1 MSTLYVNTIV
11 PNSGST
17 VNISGSL
24 FVSGTI
30 NLGDADTDSVSFGA
44 EVSSSIIPDA
54 NDTYDLGSSAKS
66 WKTIHG
72 TSSLANTASHAAFA
86 VTAVTSSHVA
96 ANGAASSQNN
106 ITSLGTLTGL
116 TVNGNTV
123 IGSASATHKIT
134 GSVDINGSVSA
145 SGNISASNFNV
156 TNISAGTITGSGT
169 IKGNKLISVT
179 NVEAVSFTGS
189 LSGSATTAS
198 YAISASY
205 ASSSTLALSATSAS
219 YISGGGVLSGITGL
233 TAGGDLDIGTHA
245 FRAQT
250 LLADGLT
257 SGRVVFAGTNGLLSD
272 DADLTFSSDTLSA
285 TKISSSGNIIAAS
298 FTGSLTGSATNALL
312 ATTASYA
319 LAAATTVTDL
329 TPTLETKTAGF
340 TAAVG
345 REYIVND
352 ADGAAIVLPN
362 AVEGARITILIG
374 TLITSNTTTI
384 TAQSGDLLKGY
395 AFLEATDAANNK
407 TMFVPDGS
415 DDLIITLNGSTKGG
429 LVGDRIELVG
439 ISGTEWRVR
448 ATLSHTGTA
457 ATPFS

>member
-44 EVSSSIIPDA
+44 EISSSIIPDA
-54 NDTYDLGSSAKS
+54 NDTYDLGSAAKS

-72 TSSLANTASHAAFA
+72 TSSLANTASHADFA
-86 VTAVTSSHVA
+86 ATAVTSSHVA
-96 ANGAASSQNN
+96 ANGAAPSQNN
-106 ITSLGTLTGL
+106 ITSVGTLTGL
-116 TVNGNTV
+116 TVNGSTI

-134 GSVDINGSVSA
+134 GSVDINGSVDVP
-145 SGNISASNFNV
+145 SGNVHATNFSGSILQAGV
-156 TNISAGTITGSGT
+156 TSTAHAAGTITGSGT
-169 IKGNKLISVT
+169 IKGNKLVSVT

-189 LSGSATTAS
+189 LSGSALEAVTAS
-198 YAISASY
+198 YATTAVSSTSAVSASY
-205 ASSSTLALSATSAS
+205 V
-219 YISGGGVLSGITGL
+219 SGGGVLSGITGL

-298 FTGSLTGSATNALL
+298 FTGSLSG
-312 ATTASYA
+312 TASYA
-319 LAAATTVTDL
+319 TTTPSLVIPITTGTSQDLNTLADYSVNGNKVEVKAITAAQIDDGAFATFKLLNTSIAANSVIFGAFTG
-329 TPTLETKTAGF
+329 THSNTNMSSSIISVATIAANTASVFIHNETGGNIAADTAF
-340 TAAVG
+340 TASFV
-345 REYIVND
+345 
-352 ADGAAIVLPN
+352 
-362 AVEGARITILIG
+362 IL
-374 TLITSNTTTI
+374 
-384 TAQSGDLLKGY
+384 
-395 AFLEATDAANNK
+395 
-407 TMFVPDGS
+407 
-415 DDLIITLNGSTKGG
+415 
-429 LVGDRIELVG
+429 
-439 ISGTEWRVR
+439 
-448 ATLSHTGTA
+448 
-457 ATPFS
+457 